1 MAEKPL
7 IVEGELYYAKVNEAV
22 PDWTAKQ
29 GIEQGQPGQGKYLWE
44 LNLAVTEEVCQ
55 QFKDIGVNVG
65 LKEAGGRPYTTLP
78 VINISKWA
86 TDINGNPNKAPI
98 VWDMDKKN
106 YFDPN
111 KDDDEEYIPN
121 GSMARV
127 QWHPHTYSKGKY
139 TRAMLDAVQV
149 TKLVE
154 ASSIPEITE
163 EEVGF

>member
-22 PDWTAKQ
+22 PDWTEKQ
-29 GIEQGQPGQGKYLWE
+29 EPGKGKYLWE
-44 LNLAVTEEVCQ
+44 LNLAVTEEVFQ

-65 LKEAGGRPYTTLP
+65 MKEAGGRPYTTLP
-78 VINISKWA
+78 VVNISKWA
-86 TDINGNPNKAPI
+86 TDFNGNPNKAPI

-111 KDDDEEYIPN
+111 KGDDEEYIPN
-121 GSMARV
+121 GSLARV
-127 QWHPHTYSKGKY
+127 QWHPGTYSKGKY

>member
-22 PDWTAKQ
+22 PDWTEKQ
-29 GIEQGQPGQGKYLWE
+29 EPGKGKYLWE
-44 LNLAVTEEVCQ
+44 LNLAVTEEVFQ

-65 LKEAGGRPYTTLP
+65 LKEAGGRTYTTLP

-86 TDINGNPNKAPI
+86 TDFNGNPNKAPI
-98 VWDMDKKN
+98 LWDMDKKD
-106 YFDPN
+106 YFDPD
-111 KDDDEEYIPN
+111 KGDYEEFIPN
-121 GSMARV
+121 GSLARV
-127 QWHPHTYSKGKY
+127 QWHPGTYSKGKY

>member
-22 PDWTAKQ
+22 PDWTEKQ

-44 LNLAVTEEVCQ
+44 LNLAVTEEVFQ

-86 TDINGNPNKAPI
+86 TDFNGNPNKAPI
-98 VWDMDKKN
+98 VWDMDKNN

>member
-22 PDWTAKQ
+22 PDWTEKQ
-29 GIEQGQPGQGKYLWE
+29 EPGKGKYLWE
-44 LNLAVTEEVCQ
+44 LNLAVTEEVFQ

-78 VINISKWA
+78 VVNISKWA
-86 TDINGNPNKAPI
+86 TDFNGNPNKAPI
-98 VWDMDKKN
+98 VWDMDKKD
-106 YFDPN
+106 YFDPD
-111 KDDDEEYIPN
+111 KGDDEEYIPN
-121 GSMARV
+121 GSLARV
-127 QWHPHTYSKGKY
+127 QWHPGTYSKGKY

>member
-22 PDWTAKQ
+22 PDWTEKQ

-44 LNLAVTEEVCQ
+44 LNLAVTEEVFQ

-86 TDINGNPNKAPI
+86 TDFNGNPNKAPI
-98 VWDMDKKN
+98 VWDMDKKD
-106 YFDPN
+106 YFAPD
-111 KDDDEEYIPN
+111 KGDDEE
-121 GSMARV
+121 
-127 QWHPHTYSKGKY
+127 
-139 TRAMLDAVQV
+139 
-149 TKLVE
+149 
-154 ASSIPEITE
+154 
-163 EEVGF
+163 

>member
-22 PDWTAKQ
+22 PDWTEKQ
-29 GIEQGQPGQGKYLWE
+29 EPGKGKYLWE
-44 LNLAVTEEVCQ
+44 LNLAVTEEVFQ

-65 LKEAGGRPYTTLP
+65 MKEAGGRPYTTLP
-78 VINISKWA
+78 VVNISKWA
-86 TDINGNPNKAPI
+86 TDFNGNPNKAPI

-127 QWHPHTYSKGKY
+127 QWHPGTYSKGKY

>member
-22 PDWTAKQ
+22 PDWTEKQ
-29 GIEQGQPGQGKYLWE
+29 EPGKGKYLWE
-44 LNLAVTEEVCQ
+44 LNLAVTEEVFQ

-65 LKEAGGRPYTTLP
+65 MKEAGGRPYTTLL
-78 VINISKWA
+78 VVNISKWA
-86 TDINGNPNKAPI
+86 TDFNGNPNKAPI

-111 KDDDEEYIPN
+111 KGDDEEYIPN
-121 GSMARV
+121 GSLARV
-127 QWHPHTYSKGKY
+127 QWHPGTYSKGKY

>member
-22 PDWTAKQ
+22 PDWTEKQ
-29 GIEQGQPGQGKYLWE
+29 EPGKGKYLWE
-44 LNLAVTEEVCQ
+44 LNLAVTEEVFQ

-65 LKEAGGRPYTTLP
+65 MKEAGGRPYTTLP
-78 VINISKWA
+78 VVNISKWA
-86 TDINGNPNKAPI
+86 TDFNGNPNKAPI
-98 VWDMDKKN
+98 VWDMDKKD
-106 YFDPN
+106 YFDPD
-111 KDDDEEYIPN
+111 KGDDEEYIPN
-121 GSMARV
+121 GSLARV
-127 QWHPHTYSKGKY
+127 QWHPGTYSKGKY

>member
-22 PDWTAKQ
+22 PDWTEKQ
-29 GIEQGQPGQGKYLWE
+29 EPGKGKYLWE
-44 LNLAVTEEVCQ
+44 LNLAVTEEVFQ

-65 LKEAGGRPYTTLP
+65 MKEAGGRPYTTLP
-78 VINISKWA
+78 VVTITKWA
-86 TDINGNPNKAPI
+86 TDYNGNPNKAPI
-98 VWDMDKKN
+98 VWDMNKKN
-106 YFDPN
+106 YFDPD
-111 KDDDEEYIPN
+111 KGDDEEYIPN
-121 GSMARV
+121 GSLARV

>member
-22 PDWTAKQ
+22 PDWTEKQ
-29 GIEQGQPGQGKYLWE
+29 EPGKGKYLWE
-44 LNLAVTEEVCQ
+44 LNLAVTEEVFQ

-86 TDINGNPNKAPI
+86 TDFNGNPNKAPI